1 MNANWDNNLAAQ
13 QDIILYTMTHL
24 EIRKIQI
31 ILISKQ
37 YLLKEKSH
45 NKVNKS
51 ITFLHDLNSALL
63 S

>member
-1 MNANWDNNLAAQ
+1 
-13 QDIILYTMTHL
+13 MTHL

-45 NKVNKS
+45 NQVNKS
-51 ITFLHDLNSALL
+51 ITFLYDLNSALL